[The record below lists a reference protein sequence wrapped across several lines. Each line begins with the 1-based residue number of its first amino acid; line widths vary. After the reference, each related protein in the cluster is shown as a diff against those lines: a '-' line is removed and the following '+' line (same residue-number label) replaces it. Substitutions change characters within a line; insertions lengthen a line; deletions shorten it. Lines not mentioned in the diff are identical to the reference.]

1 MTFEEI
7 LREVATKFSDKY
19 AAWGTGN
26 YRKLISKIRKTISK
40 SDIPALDNLV
50 SNFTFDCLYSV
61 LGFILQAKVSSN
73 LVLSLSVYLETF
85 GDYAFI
91 MYEFALRDK
100 TNYIFTKRG
109 GDFNYIYNCFLEFLE
124 E

>member
-7 LREVATKFSDKY
+7 LRKVKTEYGDRY

-26 YRKLISKIRKTISK
+26 YRRLISKIRRTIPK
-40 SDIPALDNLV
+40 ADIPALDSLV
-50 SNFTFDCLYSV
+50 SNFTFDYMYSV
-61 LGFILQAKVSSN
+61 SGFILQTKVSSE
-73 LVLSLSVYLETF
+73 LILSLSVYLETF
-85 GDYAFI
+85 GEYAHTV
-91 MYEFALRDK
+91 YEFGLRDK
-100 TNYIFTKRG
+100 TNYIFAKSG

>member
-7 LREVATKFSDKY
+7 LREVETKFGNEY

-26 YRKLISKIRKTISK
+26 YRKLIPKIRKTISK

-50 SNFTFDCLYSV
+50 SNFTFDYLYSV
-61 LGFILQAKVSSN
+61 SGFILQAKVSSN

-85 GDYAFI
+85 GEYAHI
-91 MYEFALRDK
+91 VYEFGLHDK

>member
-7 LREVATKFSDKY
+7 LREVETKFGDKY

-26 YRKLISKIRKTISK
+26 YRTLISKIRKTISK

-50 SNFTFDCLYSV
+50 SNFTFDCLYSGS
-61 LGFILQAKVSSN
+61 GFILQAKVSSN
-73 LVLSLSVYLETF
+73 LVLSLSVYY
-85 GDYAFI
+85 YAFI

-109 GDFNYIYNCFLEFLE
+109 NDFNYIYNCFLEFLE